1 MKLLIKNGR
10 VVHPVT
16 HAVLLQDILV
26 EDGKIALL
34 EHGLHD
40 EADRTINAA
49 GLVVAPGLIDMHV
62 HLRDPG
68 QTEREDLFSGTA
80 AAVRGGVTTLA
91 CMGDTT
97 PPLDSP
103 DRIADVLAR
112 SAPCPARVL
121 PVGTVTRGLLGEE
134 LTDGEALKKS
144 RCRRPVRRRPGHR
157 QRQPDA

>member
-16 HAVLLQDILV
+16 HAVLLQDLLV

-34 EHGLHD
+34 EHGLQE
-40 EADRTINAA
+40 EADRTIDAA
-49 GLVVAPGLIDMHV
+49 GLIVAPGLIDMHV

-68 QTEREDLFSGTA
+68 QTEREDLSSGSA

-103 DRIADVLAR
+103 DRIADILTR
-112 SAPCPARVL
+112 PLPREGPPRGHRDPGPA
-121 PVGTVTRGLLGEE
+121 GRGADRQRGPEK
-134 LTDGEALKKS
+134 G
-144 RCRRPVRRRPGHR
+144 RGRRPV
-157 QRQPDA
+157 

>member
-16 HAVLLQDILV
+16 HAVLLQDLLV

-34 EHGLHD
+34 EHGLQE
-40 EADRTINAA
+40 EADRTIDAA
-49 GLVVAPGLIDMHV
+49 GLIVAPGLIDMHV

-68 QTEREDLFSGTA
+68 QTEREDLFSGSA

-103 DRIADVLAR
+103 DRIADILTR

-121 PVGTVTRGLLGEE
+121 PVGTVTRGLLGEDRQRGPE
-134 LTDGEALKKS
+134 KG
-144 RCRRPVRRRPGHR
+144 RGRRPV
-157 QRQPDA
+157 